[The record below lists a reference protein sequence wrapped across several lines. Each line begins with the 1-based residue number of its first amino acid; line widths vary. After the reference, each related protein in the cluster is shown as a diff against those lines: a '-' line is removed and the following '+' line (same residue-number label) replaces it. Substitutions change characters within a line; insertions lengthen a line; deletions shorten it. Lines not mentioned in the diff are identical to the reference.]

1 MQLALKSLFRMSSNI
16 GFIGLGNMGLPMA
29 INLAKKNHKVF
40 AFDVDAKRADDCKAN
55 NITFR
60 DNIGTLAKD
69 ANIFVTM
76 LPNSQHSIDVCQTKE
91 GGNHLLI

>member
-1 MQLALKSLFRMSSNI
+1 MSSNI
-16 GFIGLGNMGLPMA
+16 GFVGLGNMGLPMA

-40 AFDVDAKRADDCKAN
+40 AFDVDPKRSEDCKAN

-60 DNIGTLAKD
+60 NNIGDLAKD

-91 GGNHLLI
+91 GGKYVLI